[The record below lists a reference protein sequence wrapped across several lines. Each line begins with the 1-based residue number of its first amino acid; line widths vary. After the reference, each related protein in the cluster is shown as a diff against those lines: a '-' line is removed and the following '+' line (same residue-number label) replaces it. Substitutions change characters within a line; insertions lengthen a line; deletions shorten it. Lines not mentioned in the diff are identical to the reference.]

1 MDGMSGKYSIRETTL
16 FITTMEDVSDGNP
29 AVFRTAFEWLWEI
42 LETSPDRFP
51 IVPMASPKNNIRV
64 VKTEVYISASGVFPP
79 LRILF
84 SIEDNEYVVLR
95 KIEKRRGFGLGD

>member
-1 MDGMSGKYSIRETTL
+1 MSGKYSIRETAL
-16 FITTMEDVSDGNP
+16 FITTMDEVSDGNP
-29 AVFRTAFEWLWEI
+29 VLFRSAFQWLWKI
-42 LETSPDRFP
+42 LATSPDSFP

-64 VKTEVYISASGVFPP
+64 VKTEVYISASGVIPP

-84 SIEDNEYVVLR
+84 SIEDDEYVVLR